1 MYQSYSSRVVL
12 VRRLLVVVVG
22 CLAFPFAIWRADRA
36 RLFSL
41 LHRYWLKTSEQPVW
55 MAENE
60 RSVRE
65 LF

>member
-1 MYQSYSSRVVL
+1 MYQSYAPWVVL
-12 VRRLLVVVVG
+12 VRRLFAVVVG
-22 CLAFPFAIWRADRA
+22 CIAFPFAIWRADRA
-36 RLFSL
+36 RLYSY